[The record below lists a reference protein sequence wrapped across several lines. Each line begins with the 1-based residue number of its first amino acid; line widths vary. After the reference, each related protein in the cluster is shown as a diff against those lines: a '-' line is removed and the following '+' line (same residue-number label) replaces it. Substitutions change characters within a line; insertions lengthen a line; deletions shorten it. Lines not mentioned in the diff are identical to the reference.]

1 MYEPA
6 DRSIKSEVGITAVEE
21 STLELPEDMLTHDP
35 SSGATFSARYRSV
48 GVKGLLKGTAVIP

>member
-1 MYEPA
+1 M
-6 DRSIKSEVGITAVEE
+6 TAPEE

-35 SSGATFSARYRSV
+35 SSGATFSARYRSA